1 MIPTANKQKDY
12 TPKGYLDLD
21 LEWLSLDEIIVAR
34 AKENK
39 AWKLGRVPTMFTA
52 LYVINLESGEQRQ
65 INTIK
70 KVLHYLNVIPFW

>member
-12 TPKGYLDLD
+12 TPKGYIDLD

-39 AWKLGRVPTMFTA
+39 RGNWDGFQLC
-52 LYVINLESGEQRQ
+52 LQR
-65 INTIK
+65 
-70 KVLHYLNVIPFW
+70 YM